1 MNSKKDLL
9 DEIERAWLDLNQYLS
24 RLTQEQMTGPV
35 DANGW
40 SVKDHLIHLTAW
52 ERSMAYMLRG
62 KPRHRGIGVDEDLYL
77 SGTYDDINA
86 EVYRRTH
93 DFHLEEALAQFRYA
107 HQDLLQELRPLT
119 DADLHQPYRHYLPDE
134 PVEGEG
140 PTAYDKIYSNTA
152 DHFREHL
159 VWIKALVG

>member
-24 RLTQEQMTGPV
+24 RLTEEQMTAPV

-62 KPRHRGIGVDEDLYL
+62 KPRHRGIGVDEGLYL
-77 SGTYDDINA
+77 SGTDDDINA
-86 EVYRRTH
+86 EVYRRMH
-93 DFHLEEALAQFRYA
+93 DLPLEEALAQFRYA
-107 HQDLLQELRPLT
+107 HQDLLQELKPLT
-119 DADLHQPYRHYLPDE
+119 DDDLHQPYRHYMPDE
-134 PVEGEG
+134 PGERER
-140 PTAYDKIYSNTA
+140 PSAYDMIYGNTV

-159 VWIKALVG
+159 VWIRALVG